1 MRTHPA
7 SLPGFITLALSMSL
21 VLLPAT
27 ARAESLFDPAG
38 GALLTNTTAREVGDI
53 LTVLISENTSAS
65 RTVGTDVQK
74 EPKYSG
80 GARVEGFFDII
91 TGLNGVIEPL
101 KALDIDPS
109 EEFQSE
115 ASTTAGGK
123 FTGRMTVIV
132 REVLPNG
139 HLRIEG
145 TRLIQLNKETE
156 TLSLTGIVR
165 TMDISADNTIDSI
178 QIADSQIH
186 FTGKGIVSRSQK
198 GGILGKIF
206 NILF

>member
-1 MRTHPA
+1 MRHTHT
-7 SLPGFITLALSMSL
+7 SLIGL
-21 VLLPAT
+21 VAICGLLLLPMTAT
-27 ARAESLFDPAG
+27 AESLFDPSG

-53 LTVLISENTSAS
+53 LTVLISESTNAS
-65 RTVGTDVQK
+65 RTVGTDVEK
-74 EPKYSG
+74 SPKYSG

-91 TGLNGVIEPL
+91 SGLNEVIEPL
-101 KALDIDPS
+101 KALDIDPK
-109 EEFQSE
+109 EEFESE

-145 TRLIQLNKETE
+145 ARNIQINKETE
-156 TLSLTGIVR
+156 TLSLSGVVR
-165 TMDISADNTIDSI
+165 TLDISADNTIDSI

-186 FTGKGIVSRSQK
+186 FTGKGVVSRSQK
-198 GGILGKIF
+198 SGLLGKIF
-206 NILF
+206 NFLF